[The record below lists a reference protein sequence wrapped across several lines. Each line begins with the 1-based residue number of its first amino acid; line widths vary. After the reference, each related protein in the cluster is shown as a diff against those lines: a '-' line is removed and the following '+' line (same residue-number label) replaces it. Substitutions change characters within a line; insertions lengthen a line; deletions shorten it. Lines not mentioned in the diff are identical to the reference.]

1 MLKAAVQIF
10 RYFIWTIDNEVEG
23 RYYTSMQDHTP
34 PGFNCQVKKNQ
45 VYGYIDSSY
54 MSEEKTLCRFGV
66 NYYVNG
72 MSIYEMSR
80 RLPDHYLSS
89 TEAEYYACSIGACEG
104 KFLAMALTAM
114 GETQHGP
121 LLIGQDNKSCIQIA
135 ENPGRHH
142 GRTKHIE
149 LRIRWIED
157 EIKKEKLALI
167 YVPTGQMVA
176 DVLTK
181 PLSYEVF
188 ARHSSYMKGA
198 IFPELEKKAKRA
210 RFE

>member
-1 MLKAAVQIF
+1 M
-10 RYFIWTIDNEVEG
+10 T
-23 RYYTSMQDHTP
+23 
-34 PGFNCQVKKNQ
+34 
-45 VYGYIDSSY
+45 
-54 MSEEKTLCRFGV
+54 
-66 NYYVNG
+66 
-72 MSIYEMSR
+72 
-80 RLPDHYLSS
+80 
-89 TEAEYYACSIGACEG
+89 
-104 KFLAMALTAM
+104 LTAM

-157 EIKKEKLALI
+157 EIKKEKLALV

>member
-1 MLKAAVQIF
+1 M
-10 RYFIWTIDNEVEG
+10 
-23 RYYTSMQDHTP
+23 
-34 PGFNCQVKKNQ
+34 
-45 VYGYIDSSY
+45 
-54 MSEEKTLCRFGV
+54 
-66 NYYVNG
+66 
-72 MSIYEMSR
+72 
-80 RLPDHYLSS
+80 
-89 TEAEYYACSIGACEG
+89 
-104 KFLAMALTAM
+104 MALTAM
-114 GETQHGP
+114 GETQSGP
-121 LLIGQDNKSCIQIA
+121 LLVGQDNKSCIQIA

-167 YVPTGQMVA
+167 YVPTGLMVA

-181 PLSYEVF
+181 PLSYEAF

-198 IFPELEKKAKRA
+198 IFPEMEKKAKRA